1 MIISSINK
9 KLWSSSFIKIYTS
22 NILLYLATY
31 MILPLLPFEV
41 QRSLHTE
48 NLYEA
53 AFLLCSFPL
62 ALFFIGPFYSVLTD
76 QYCRKRIAIVAFLL
90 TIAVLYG
97 YQGMIGL
104 WSVVLFRFIQGVA
117 FGLGTSLHNTLSLDI
132 TPSSRRSEVNITI
145 FWSKRIGMFL
155 APAVGLYLYHYYSFL
170 IVLYVAMACC
180 ALGVLLLSFV
190 HITFYAPIGVPKC
203 SFDRFFLIRGWLP
216 ALNVILISFVFGLL
230 MPLFSIVPMAKNI
243 SADINIVFYAGLLI
257 SVLFSLFLKR
267 KKEFLVSTMHQT
279 IIGLALLFL
288 GLLAF
293 VYVKLSLVSAIIAM
307 AAVGIGM
314 ALSTLDL
321 LIMLVRLCE
330 HCQRATANAT
340 YILSWEIGVSA
351 GLVVGCFLLD
361 SYALLLETAVTV
373 SGIAFLSYL
382 FITLPYF
389 ISHRLR

>member
-1 MIISSINK
+1 
-9 KLWSSSFIKIYTS
+9 
-22 NILLYLATY
+22 